1 MSQLARVY
9 RVEVI
14 SAALVAGASALLG
27 SLVLMGLISPAL
39 GDPPAVLMVAI
50 AICAVFFALNLAL
63 RALAGKPVAFPF
75 PAAAQRTAAIA
86 ATTTFVAVLG
96 YGFFRWSAAPLRA
109 RKGGFV
115 DKLGRPCSFEQFL
128 AFKRWETAFVF
139 FALATLLV
147 ALTDIPAKGFRVARP
162 DAADDARQA

>member
-50 AICAVFFALNLAL
+50 AICAVFFVLNLAL
-63 RALAGKPVAFPF
+63 IFAISSRSALKLS
-75 PAAAQRTAAIA
+75 AQN
-86 ATTTFVAVLG
+86 
-96 YGFFRWSAAPLRA
+96 
-109 RKGGFV
+109 K
-115 DKLGRPCSFEQFL
+115 
-128 AFKRWETAFVF
+128 
-139 FALATLLV
+139 V
-147 ALTDIPAKGFRVARP
+147 ALRKNPQDKFDRILLLLLC
-162 DAADDARQA
+162 